1 MKKIRPGNYLTA
13 IMLCVFLVWA
23 MLVVCGCDEQPANKR
38 NVTKSK
44 LGPTIPDDDFARGA
58 NRPPTT
64 KTLYAMAK
72 ILISQG
78 KDKQAE
84 VLLRQIIKEQP
95 GFMVVRN
102 QLAGLL
108 MRQRR
113 VNEAIITIS
122 EGLVISPQD
131 PVLLNNLGMC
141 RLIKREYIQSLEK
154 FTEAAGIQPENTRYR
169 ANMALTLL
177 FLGRDDEA
185 LSLYKQILP
194 EDQAL
199 HNIEVIKSSQ
209 EKMVSQ
215 P

>member
-23 MLVVCGCDEQPANKR
+23 MLVVCGCEEQPASKLNF
-38 NVTKSK
+38 TKSK
-44 LGPTIPDDDFARGA
+44 LEPIIPDDDFAKGA

-95 GFMVVRN
+95 GFMVARN
-102 QLAGLL
+102 QLAELL

-122 EGLVISPQD
+122 EGLAIRPQD

-141 RLIKREYIQSLEK
+141 RLIKREYTQALEK

-177 FLGRDDEA
+177 LLGRDDEA

-194 EDQAL
+194 EEQAL